1 MLWHM
6 GALRSIDG
14 SSSPELQQERTIDK
28 IDKVEDEN
36 DGISSSPEQEEIIT
50 KGKVDKVNDNHND
63 RVSISISRKAYDALE
78 KYTKE
83 LNEGEYGSQKPF
95 TIEEVLDQEITLL
108 LSDEWK
114 ID

>member
-1 MLWHM
+1 M

-14 SSSPELQQERTIDK
+14 TSSSPELQQERTIDK

-36 DGISSSPEQEEIIT
+36 DGISSSPEHEKIIM
-50 KGKVDKVNDNHND
+50 KEKVDKVNENHND

-83 LNEGEYGSQKPF
+83 LNEGKYGS
-95 TIEEVLDQEITLL
+95 
-108 LSDEWK
+108 
-114 ID
+114 

>member
-1 MLWHM
+1 M
-6 GALRSIDG
+6 GALRSIDS

-28 IDKVEDEN
+28 IDKVQDEN
-36 DGISSSPEQEEIIT
+36 IGISSRSPEQEKIIKT
-50 KGKVDKVNDNHND
+50 KEKVDKENENHND

-114 ID
+114 KD

>member
-1 MLWHM
+1 M

-14 SSSPELQQERTIDK
+14 SNSPELQQERIIDK
-28 IDKVEDEN
+28 IDEVEDEN
-36 DGISSSPEQEEIIT
+36 NRISSSPEQEKIIT
-50 KGKVDKVNDNHND
+50 KEKVDKVNDNHND
-63 RVSISISRKAYDALE
+63 RVRISISRKAYDALE

-83 LNEGEYGSQKPF
+83 LNEGEYDSQNPF

-114 ID
+114 KD

>member
-1 MLWHM
+1 M
-6 GALRSIDG
+6 GALRSIDS
-14 SSSPELQQERTIDK
+14 SSSPELQQERTTDK
-28 IDKVEDEN
+28 IDKVQDEN
-36 DGISSSPEQEEIIT
+36 IGISSRSPEQEKIIKT
-50 KGKVDKVNDNHND
+50 KEKVDKENENHND

-114 ID
+114 KD

>member
-1 MLWHM
+1 M
-6 GALRSIDG
+6 GALRSIDS

-28 IDKVEDEN
+28 IDKVQDEN
-36 DGISSSPEQEEIIT
+36 IGISSRSPEQEKIIKT
-50 KGKVDKVNDNHND
+50 KEKVDKENEKHND

-114 ID
+114 KD

>member
-1 MLWHM
+1 M
-6 GALRSIDG
+6 GALRSIDS
-14 SSSPELQQERTIDK
+14 SSSPKLQQERTTDK
-28 IDKVEDEN
+28 IDKVQDEN
-36 DGISSSPEQEEIIT
+36 IGISSRSPEQEKIIKT
-50 KGKVDKVNDNHND
+50 KEKVDKENEKHND

-114 ID
+114 KD

>member
-1 MLWHM
+1 M
-6 GALRSIDG
+6 GALRSIDS
-14 SSSPELQQERTIDK
+14 SSSPELQQERTTDK
-28 IDKVEDEN
+28 IDKVQDEN
-36 DGISSSPEQEEIIT
+36 IGISSRSPEQEKIIKT
-50 KGKVDKVNDNHND
+50 KEKVDKENEKHND
-63 RVSISISRKAYDALE
+63 RVSISISRKAHDALE

-114 ID
+114 KD

>member
-1 MLWHM
+1 M

-14 SSSPELQQERTIDK
+14 TSSSPELQQERTIDK
-28 IDKVEDEN
+28 IDKVEDED
-36 DGISSSPEQEEIIT
+36 DGIDSSPEHEKIIT
-50 KGKVDKVNDNHND
+50 KEKVDKVNENHND
-63 RVSISISRKAYDALE
+63 RVSISISRKAYDTLE

-95 TIEEVLDQEITLL
+95 TIEEVLEQEITLL

-114 ID
+114 KD